1 MVKKTRGMLL
11 VGVFMMVAIGM
22 LNSYWSG
29 TVAGRLPFTPF
40 GFMQGMTHYGIAG
53 EDYRECSITFIFILS
68 NVSIG
73 TYVKRLISAEGPR
86 VAMPNPYG

>member
-40 GFMQGMTHYGIAG
+40 GFM
-53 EDYRECSITFIFILS
+53 
-68 NVSIG
+68 
-73 TYVKRLISAEGPR
+73 
-86 VAMPNPYG
+86 

>member
-1 MVKKTRGMLL
+1 MYSAGTQSANQQKASERKLKIAEDSLKNVQGNLMVKKTRGMLL

-40 GFMQGMTHYGIAG
+40 GFM
-53 EDYRECSITFIFILS
+53 
-68 NVSIG
+68 
-73 TYVKRLISAEGPR
+73 
-86 VAMPNPYG
+86 